1 MNYCKLESFMVPII
15 QEMHKEQREKGTI
28 WSPSM
33 IINRMGKEINNE
45 ESIYYWCWKNN
56 IPVHAPALTDGAIGD
71 IIYFYSYQEA
81 GFIVDIA
88 KDIRLLNDQAL
99 HSRKSGML
107 IIGGGV
113 IKHHICNAN
122 LMRNGADYSIFINT
136 AVDADGSDSGA
147 RPDEA
152 VSWGKIKMDAKPV
165 KVWAEATLVL
175 PILIGET
182 FVKNFEIAKRT

>member
-1 MNYCKLESFMVPII
+1 MVPII
-15 QEMHKEQREKGTI
+15 KEMHKEQKEKGTI
-28 WSPSM
+28 WTPSM

-56 IPVHAPALTDGAIGD
+56 IPVFSPALTDGAIGD
-71 IIYFYSYQEA
+71 IIYFYSYEES

-88 KDIRLLNDQAL
+88 RDIRLLNDLAL
-99 HSRKSGML
+99 HSRKTGM
-107 IIGGGV
+107 IILGGGV

-122 LMRNGADYSIFINT
+122 LMRNGADYSVFINT
-136 AVDADGSDSGA
+136 AVDSDGSDSGA

-165 KVWAEATLVL
+165 KIWAEATLVF
-175 PILIGET
+175 PIMVGET
-182 FVKNFEIAKRT
+182 FVKNFEFAKRT